1 MESLIRIERADEA
14 ELRLFDEAI
23 VHRYAMAQY

>member
-14 ELRLFDEAI
+14 ELGLFDEAI
-23 VHRYAMAQY
+23 VHRYPMAQY